1 MLVNSESFNRFPIL
15 SVHMGGRIA
24 EVTGAIIDP
33 DKLKV
38 VAFYVDGPEVGREAG
53 NILQSKDIREYSSI
67 GMIVDSSD
75 EFINEDDVV
84 ALQKIIEIGFF
95 LEGKTVETRKG
106 TRLGRVTGYTV
117 DSEGF
122 IIQQL
127 VVRRPLLKSF
137 VDPELLISRSEIV
150 KVTDDKVVVR
160 DEESK
165 IRKKAMTEDFV
176 PNFVNPFREPKL
188 STADTKS
195 LDE

>member
-1 MLVNSESFNRFPIL
+1 
-15 SVHMGGRIA
+15 MGGRIA

-53 NILQSKDIREYSSI
+53 NILQSKDVREYSSI

-84 ALQKIIEIGFF
+84 ALQKIIEIGFS

-165 IRKKAMTEDFV
+165 IRKKAATEDFV

>member
-1 MLVNSESFNRFPIL
+1 
-15 SVHMGGRIA
+15 MGGRIA
-24 EVTGAIIDP
+24 EVTGVIIDP

-38 VAFYVDGPEVGREAG
+38 AAFYVDGPEVGREAG
-53 NILQSKDIREYSSI
+53 NILQSKDVREYSSI

-75 EFINEDDVV
+75 EFINEDDVI
-84 ALQKIIEIGFF
+84 ALQKIIEIGFS
-95 LEGKTVETRKG
+95 LEGKIVETRKG
-106 TRLGRVTGYTV
+106 TRLGRVTEYTV
-117 DSEGF
+117 DSDGF

-137 VDPELLISRSEIV
+137 MDPELLISRSEIV

-165 IRKKAMTEDFV
+165 IRKKAATEDFV

-188 STADTKS
+188 STADTKN